1 MRLDL
6 NKITQQMYICK
17 LFGVDSSYFSEKNFY
32 KKIPEEKILFTT
44 INFLRKIAECGAIAL
59 KCSLMVYNQKERYET
74 KRFDGMTLAGSNLLA
89 AIYSKKELREVENP
103 VFANSD
109 FFKSQKIPEG
119 VYGVLIKDITQKPIF
134 G

>member
-17 LFGVDSSYFSEKNFY
+17 LFGVDSSYFYEKNFY